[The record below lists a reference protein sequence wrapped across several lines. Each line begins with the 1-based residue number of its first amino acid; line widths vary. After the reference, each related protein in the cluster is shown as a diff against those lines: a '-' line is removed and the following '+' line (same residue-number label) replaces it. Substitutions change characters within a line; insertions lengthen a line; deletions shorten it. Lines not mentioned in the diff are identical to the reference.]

1 MNLNRLFSSSSILSR
16 AFSTAKGTVHIKH
29 KTPQKRASSLYTML
43 KKEEFEGV
51 RNGRQW
57 PPIRAGDSIE
67 VEVFGTLYL
76 IFLSLMF
83 AFNSNYRIQPLW
95 KLRNLEV

>member
-1 MNLNRLFSSSSILSR
+1 MNRFFGSSLLFRS
-16 AFSTAKGTVHIKH
+16 FSTSKGLTAGVHIKH
-29 KTPQKRASSLYTML
+29 KTPQKRASSLYTIL

-67 VEVFGTLYL
+67 VEVRSINCILLL
-76 IFLSLMF
+76 ILFLNFL
-83 AFNSNYRIQPLW
+83 
-95 KLRNLEV
+95 